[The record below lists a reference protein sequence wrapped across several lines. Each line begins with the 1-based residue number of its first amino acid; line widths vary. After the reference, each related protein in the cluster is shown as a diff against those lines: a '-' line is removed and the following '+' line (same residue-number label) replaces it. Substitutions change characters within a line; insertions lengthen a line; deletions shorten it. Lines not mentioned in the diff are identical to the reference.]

1 MCKEVCENCDLG
13 LKRNDCSEYDFIECC
28 KQNDKTFV
36 AIKQFKLKENVTIN
50 ELIKDG
56 FSYSCD
62 CKYLSKIIPLKQTIL
77 AWIKVSLKDYNLS
90 IDVIDDEYCQC
101 YTPFYEY
108 QKGNNEVFDFL
119 EKVINRYNYELSKSN
134 VIIEEA

>member
-62 CKYLSKIIPLKQTIL
+62 CKFLSKTIL
-77 AWIKVSLKDYNLS
+77 LNQSIIAWLKVSLKKYKLDIEVL
-90 IDVIDDEYCQC
+90 DDDFCQY
-101 YTPFYEY
+101 YTPFYDY
-108 QKGNNEVFDFL
+108 QDGNIKMFDFL
-119 EKVINRYNYELSKSN
+119 KKVINRYNNELSKLNS
-134 VIIEEA
+134 IIEET

>member
-1 MCKEVCENCDLG
+1 M
-13 LKRNDCSEYDFIECC
+13 
-28 KQNDKTFV
+28 
-36 AIKQFKLKENVTIN
+36 AIKKFKLKENVSIN
-50 ELIKDG
+50 ELLEDG
-56 FSYSCD
+56 FSYSCN
-62 CKYLSKIIPLKQTIL
+62 CKFLSKTIL
-77 AWIKVSLKDYNLS
+77 LNQSIIAWLKVSLKDYNLS

-134 VIIEEA
+134 VIIEEV